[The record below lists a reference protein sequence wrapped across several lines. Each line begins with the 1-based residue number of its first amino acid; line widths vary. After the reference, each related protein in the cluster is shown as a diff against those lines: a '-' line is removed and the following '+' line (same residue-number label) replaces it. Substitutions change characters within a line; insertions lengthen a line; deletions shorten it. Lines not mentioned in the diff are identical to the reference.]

1 MSTAFLQSVCLSVG
15 VWSVLLG
22 GKPAISSGEPPHHS
36 NSHHC
41 LCPCHLS
48 HRAGQQCSHHH
59 HLPPYPCPSG
69 AFIDL
74 SLLVMNYLFAIMI
87 FSPIYPTV
95 NCLLNDKMLCNII
108 SQWLTNVNGM
118 NMAVGGSLAT
128 IWTWYRI
135 TTSATLIDIQKWSG
149 HKKIETTL
157 LLTCIWMPLLS
168 HSPWM
173 AGRSYP
179 CEPTLHIDTH
189 NPLHILRLPA
199 SFIQPFQCH
208 CVCLRPPH
216 HHGHGEC
223 TSPQSKCTT
232 HRPVSKYPCWM
243 NPEGLVLV

>member
-74 SLLVMNYLFAIMI
+74 SLWVMNYLFAIMI

-135 TTSATLIDIQKWSG
+135 TTSATLIDIQTWSG
-149 HKKIETTL
+149 HKKIETYSSFDVYLNASSFPFSMNGRPKLSIWTHSTYWYPQPSAHPSPSCFLHPTL
-157 LLTCIWMPLLS
+157 PMPLCL
-168 HSPWM
+168 
-173 AGRSYP
+173 
-179 CEPTLHIDTH
+179 PT
-189 NPLHILRLPA
+189 A
-199 SFIQPFQCH
+199 
-208 CVCLRPPH
+208 
-216 HHGHGEC
+216 
-223 TSPQSKCTT
+223 TSPPRTWWVHIASK
-232 HRPVSKYPCWM
+232 
-243 NPEGLVLV
+243 